1 MPCARR
7 HAAPPSV
14 VAMRPP
20 RRRCKRSEE
29 LRAMPNITLVAD
41 TGRDTGSRPSRRL
54 RAAGRI
60 PAVVYGGGIE
70 PLAISV
76 SARELRA
83 ALSAESGLN
92 AVLNLQAGSATH
104 LVMAREIQRHP
115 VRGTVSHLDFQVVDP
130 DQPVVAE
137 VPVVLV
143 GEAVELHHQDGMLDQ
158 QVFTLT
164 VRAKPASLP
173 PQIEVDVT
181 DVVVG
186 AAVRV
191 GDLTLPPGVSAEV
204 EDDVIVVIGQAQRLA
219 RLEEGEEAASEA
231 AAEEAAQAQSGGES
245 GASSGA
251 GADG

>member
-1 MPCARR
+1 
-7 HAAPPSV
+7 
-14 VAMRPP
+14 
-20 RRRCKRSEE
+20 
-29 LRAMPNITLVAD
+29 
-41 TGRDTGSRPSRRL
+41 
-54 RAAGRI
+54 
-60 PAVVYGGGIE
+60 
-70 PLAISV
+70 
-76 SARELRA
+76 
-83 ALSAESGLN
+83 
-92 AVLNLQAGSATH
+92 
-104 LVMAREIQRHP
+104 
-115 VRGTVSHLDFQVVDP
+115 
-130 DQPVVAE
+130 
-137 VPVVLV
+137 
-143 GEAVELHHQDGMLDQ
+143 
-158 QVFTLT
+158 QVFPLT

-173 PQIEVDVT
+173 PQSEVDVT